1 VVLTW
6 GAYHERGGTYFP
18 QVVNFAPAE
27 HEERYV
33 SDSNM
38 RTGVSTR
45 LQSWAVAVSGAFC
58 LAVGVSVLL
67 GWALDISILKRM
79 VPGYSAM
86 KPNAAV
92 GFVFLSVVLFFHLD
106 KRPVRRAIA
115 VLASLLLLSLSFATL
130 TEFAY
135 DCSFGI
141 DELLFHDAEAQSQF
155 FPPGRMSPVTL
166 IGFIL
171 MTFAMLF
178 PNPSNLMARWGI
190 RICLAVPLLMVAR
203 ALVAFLLGAPAFY
216 QLNQSNVI
224 ALNATIALAVASVGL
239 ILSRTDSY
247 LVTILCGGGLG
258 SRIARGQLLW
268 VLGVP
273 IGISLLCCFGH
284 AIGLFGSQTG
294 LTFFVVLTGA
304 FWMVSVVGWSR
315 LVDQVDCQH
324 QMAEESAKAFRNAS
338 ERDALTGLLNRR
350 GFLER
355 CEQELAKTGSA
366 ERRLACLVLDIDF
379 FKKINDLH
387 GHRVGDIV
395 LCQFAAFLKSVCRA
409 ADIVGRIGGEEFCV
423 VFPDLGELSASIV
436 AERLRTIIAAEP
448 FLADGLQ
455 IDVTTSGGV
464 AELHSG
470 EVGVQRLIDCADSAL
485 LVAKQT
491 GRNKII
497 LASSMEEGDLTKL
510 TSRPLKGLR
519 IRDIMAPLVV
529 HVGPQTSVSRTAQLM
544 VDLNVDAVPVV
555 DGEGSLTGFITAQDL
570 LTGLLNTSDS
580 KSVVSS
586 RLNTAAV
593 FEETVEADEVASF
606 FCRTSVQRV
615 VVTRD
620 GTPVGLVSRR
630 TLLRWLLND
639 TLSRSPGQE
648 DDSVDVA
655 APAQDHF
662 VGELESAVA
671 RLAKIRSLSGD
682 EQFVTSAI
690 VAEATQ
696 IQESLEKLLSYRKPS
711 NCADPV
717 TAGATCFV

>member
-1 VVLTW
+1 M
-6 GAYHERGGTYFP
+6 
-18 QVVNFAPAE
+18 
-27 HEERYV
+27 
-33 SDSNM
+33 SDSNL
-38 RTGVSTR
+38 RTGFSTR
-45 LQSWAVAVSGAFC
+45 LRAWAIAVSGTFC
-58 LAVGVSVLL
+58 MAMGVAVLM
-67 GWALDISILKRM
+67 GWALDISLLKRM

-92 GFVFLSVVLFFHLD
+92 GFVLLSLVLFFHLEN
-106 KRPVRRAIA
+106 RPVRHAVAICSA
-115 VLASLLLLSLSFATL
+115 ILLLALSFATL
-130 TEFAY
+130 AEYAY
-135 DCSFGI
+135 DCNLGI
-141 DELLFHDAEAQSQF
+141 DELLFRDAEAESQF
-155 FPPGRMSPVTL
+155 FPPGRMSPVAV
-166 IGFIL
+166 IAFIL
-171 MTFAMLF
+171 MTLAMLF
-178 PNPSNLMARWGI
+178 PRPSSLAARWGVL
-190 RICLAVPLLMVAR
+190 ICVAVPPLIVAR

-216 QLNQSNVI
+216 ELNQSTVI
-224 ALNATIALAVASVGL
+224 ALNSTITLAVASVGL
-239 ILSRTDSY
+239 LLSRTDSS
-247 LVTILCGGGLG
+247 LVAVLCGGGMG

-273 IGISLLCCFGH
+273 IGISLLCCFGR

-324 QMAEESAKAFRNAS
+324 QAAEESAKVFRQAS

-355 CEQELAKTGSA
+355 CEQELARPQRT

-387 GHRVGDIV
+387 GHRVGDTV
-395 LCQFAAFLKSVCRA
+395 LCRFAVLLKSVCRA
-409 ADIVGRIGGEEFCV
+409 ADIIGRIGGEEFCV

-436 AERLRTIIAAEP
+436 AERLRTVIAAEP
-448 FLADGLQ
+448 FLAEGLR

-464 AELHSG
+464 AEWRSG
-470 EVGVQRLIDCADSAL
+470 DSGIQRLIDCADSAL

-491 GRNKII
+491 GRNKIVV
-497 LASSMEEGDLTKL
+497 ASSIEDGDLTML
-510 TSRPLKGLR
+510 TRRPLQGLR

-529 HVGPQTSVSRTAQLM
+529 HVGPQASVSRTAQLM
-544 VDLNVDAVPVV
+544 VDMNVDAVPVV

-570 LTGLLNTSDS
+570 LTGMIHSSDS
-580 KSVVSS
+580 KNIVSS

-593 FEETVEADEVASF
+593 FEETVEAGEVANF

-620 GTPVGLVSRR
+620 GIPVGLVSRR
-630 TLLRWLLND
+630 TLLRWLLNN
-639 TLSRSPGQE
+639 TLSRNPAAEQ
-648 DDSVDVA
+648 DVVDPPVA
-655 APAQDHF
+655 GQDHF

-671 RLAKIRSLSGD
+671 RLARIRSLSCD

-711 NCADPV
+711 SSVEPV
-717 TAGATCFV
+717 MAGAACFV